1 MKTTADHINSL
12 LLLTLA
18 PGADAGRSYLCE
30 LKDDQWP
37 ELLEVAESHHI
48 TLRAFEPL
56 LNFPAGSVPDR
67 VLAWIRPAVQAEH
80 ARIDEVLP
88 VLDSICRACAD
99 LGPPLIVIK
108 SLDHWPDFGDDA
120 DVYTDAK
127 HKLVESVLM
136 EKFHARRK
144 PRTLGDRLA
153 NKQTYIVP
161 GVKTHFEAHIRRLG
175 QVGEQVSVA
184 RRFVERARPLAVNG
198 YTFLVPA
205 AEERIIAAALMRMY
219 RHLHIRI
226 CDILN
231 TGKLIY
237 RGMVDFDELRNAADL
252 GGIWSGLATYLAIV
266 SDFYRKF
273 AGNPLPLPGDW
284 RQSALFGI
292 DNLYQRGK
300 FMHIPMLP
308 EASRL
313 YGRQWA
319 QTARRG
325 SIAASVRLMMVP
337 PLVSASSAAHALFG
351 RGLRIW

>member
-1 MKTTADHINSL
+1 MKITADYLNSL

-18 PGADAGRSYLCE
+18 PGASAGMSYLCE
-30 LKDDQWP
+30 LKDTQWP
-37 ELLEVAESHHI
+37 ELLDLAESHHV

-56 LNFPAGSVPDR
+56 LNLPAGSVSGR
-67 VLAWIRPAVQAEH
+67 VLDWIRPAVQAEH
-80 ARIDEVLP
+80 QRIDEVLP
-88 VLDSICRACAD
+88 VLDSICRACGEFGAA
-99 LGPPLIVIK
+99 LIVIK

-127 HKLVESVLM
+127 HKLVEDVLM
-136 EKFHARRK
+136 GKFHAKRK

-161 GVKTHFEAHIRRLG
+161 GVKTHFEAHIQRLG
-175 QVGEQVSVA
+175 QVGEQVPVA
-184 RRFVERARPLAVNG
+184 QRFVDRAGTLAVNG

-205 AEERIIAAALMRMY
+205 AEERIIGAALMRMY

-231 TGKLIY
+231 TGKLIQQ
-237 RGMVDFDELRNAADL
+237 GALDFDELRAAADL
-252 GGIWSGLATYLAIV
+252 GGIWSGLATYVAIV

-273 AGNPLPLPGDW
+273 VGDALPLPSDW

-292 DNLYQRGK
+292 DKLSLHGK